1 MGSKGKESYREATV
15 MFIEKLCGIHTL
27 SCMGNQ
33 FDGSSAK
40 AEFKCREAATSDP
53 ECIYVQGENRGKV
66 DLALKLITKRL
77 VGGTARVMQK
87 NRLPLV
93 KLTGYVLEV
102 GIKVAVKQ
110 IKPVV
115 QSQIKSLN

>member
-1 MGSKGKESYREATV
+1 M
-15 MFIEKLCGIHTL
+15 MFTEKLCGIHTL
-27 SCMGNQ
+27 SRMGNQ
-33 FDGSSAK
+33 LNGSSTQ

-53 ECIYVQGENRGKV
+53 ECIYIQGENRGKV
-66 DLALKLITKRL
+66 DLALKLITKR
-77 VGGTARVMQK
+77 VIGETARVMQK

-102 GIKVAVKQ
+102 GIKVAFKQ

-115 QSQIKSLN
+115 QSQINGLD

>member
-1 MGSKGKESYREATV
+1 MGSKVKESYREVTV

-27 SCMGNQ
+27 SCMSNQ
-33 FDGSSAK
+33 VDDSSAQ

-53 ECIYVQGENRGKV
+53 ECIYFPGENRGKV

-77 VGGTARVMQK
+77 VGGTAKVMQK

>member
-1 MGSKGKESYREATV
+1 MGSKVKESYREVTV

-33 FDGSSAK
+33 VDDSSAQ

-53 ECIYVQGENRGKV
+53 EYIYFPGENRGKV
-66 DLALKLITKRL
+66 DLALKLITKRV
-77 VGGTARVMQK
+77 VGGTAKVMQK

-115 QSQIKSLN
+115 QSQIKSLD

>member
-1 MGSKGKESYREATV
+1 M
-15 MFIEKLCGIHTL
+15 MFTEKLCGIRTL
-27 SCMGNQ
+27 SFKGNQ
-33 FDGSSAK
+33 LDGSSAQ

-53 ECIYVQGENRGKV
+53 ECIYIQGENRGKV
-66 DLALKLITKRL
+66 DLALKLVTKRV

-93 KLTGYVLEV
+93 KLTGYILEV

-115 QSQIKSLN
+115 QSQIKSLD